1 MNDRKEM
8 MMSIRTSIAI
18 ATLAALIGAPAVL
31 HAQPPDLPHGPP
43 PMMRRGMPGG
53 GGGGGDAPG
62 MVIPLMLHS
71 AHLTPEQ
78 RDKVKAVMGAHRE
91 QLHTLFKQLES
102 ANDALANRLVG
113 PAAVDAAALK
123 PDVERVAQARQALMD
138 HGLAIALELRA
149 ILTPEQLAAV
159 TTKRA
164 KLEDLQR
171 QMRELMRE

>member
-1 MNDRKEM
+1 
-8 MMSIRTSIAI
+8 MSTRTSIAI

-31 HAQPPDLPHGPP
+31 HAQPPDMPPGPP
-43 PMMRRGMPGG
+43 PMMMRGMA

-71 AHLTPEQ
+71 ARLTAEQ

-102 ANDALANRLVG
+102 ANDALASRLVG
-113 PAAVDAAALK
+113 PAAIDAAALK

>member
-1 MNDRKEM
+1 VNDRKEM
-8 MMSIRTSIAI
+8 TMSTRTSIAI

-31 HAQPPDLPHGPP
+31 HAQPPDMPPGPP
-43 PMMRRGMPGG
+43 PMMMRGMP

-71 AHLTPEQ
+71 ARLTPEQ

-102 ANDALANRLVG
+102 ANDALASRLVG